1 MGGVGDY
8 RPRPGVVE
16 YVDHRLVRMRSRG
29 ALITFEGV
37 EGSGKSTQARRLADV
52 LEARGLGVRLTS
64 EPDGTPLGAA
74 VRAMLETDGAH
85 RTPLAESFLFMAA
98 RQQHVAQV
106 VRPALERG
114 DVVISD
120 RYVDATVAYQGYA
133 RGLDIRTIEEL
144 NLVATGGVLPDLTLV
159 LDLPTEV
166 GMARIAGRPH
176 DSFERLGIDFHA
188 RVRQGY
194 LEIAAADKARVT
206 LISADRP
213 EDEVE
218 RAVWRAVEERF
229 GETLCGA

>member
-1 MGGVGDY
+1 
-8 RPRPGVVE
+8 
-16 YVDHRLVRMRSRG
+16 MRSRG
-29 ALITFEGV
+29 VLITFEGV
-37 EGSGKSTQARRLADV
+37 EGSGKSTQARRLADA
-52 LEARGLGVRLTS
+52 LEAKGLGVCLTG

-159 LDLPTEV
+159 LDLPAEV
-166 GMARIAGRPH
+166 GMARIAGRAH
-176 DSFERLGIDFHA
+176 DSFERLGLDFHT

-194 LEIAAADKARVT
+194 LEIAAAHKARVM

-218 RAVWRAVEERF
+218 LAVWRAVEERF
-229 GETLCGA
+229 GETLRGA